1 MLAIK
6 STLLTVFRLIFAN
19 TRGGGGNGESPEHSE
34 NKEGLQKQQFLSTT
48 QLLVR
53 RQPDERQLRAKHLR
67 WIIQTKSYV
76 YFFNVMAIVNIAI
89 LRQPYFE

>member
-19 TRGGGGNGESPEHSE
+19 TRGGESGESPEHSE